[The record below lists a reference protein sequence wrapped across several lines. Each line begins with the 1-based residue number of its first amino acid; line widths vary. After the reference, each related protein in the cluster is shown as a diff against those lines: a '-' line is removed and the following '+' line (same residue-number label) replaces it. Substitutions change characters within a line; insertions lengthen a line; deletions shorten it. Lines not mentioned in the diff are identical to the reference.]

1 METITN
7 KNRPF
12 ISIIIP
18 VYNIGKYLDACI
30 CSILNSTY
38 RDYEIILVDDG
49 STDSSPQICDKYKLL
64 DHRIV
69 VLHTANCGV
78 SHARNEGI
86 KIAKGEWVTFVD
98 GDDIITDDM
107 LDYLSKNAVNDIDLL
122 QWGYKVLNGD
132 TITKTIITESRI
144 FSNHYEF
151 IISENYQHSV
161 WSYAFK
167 REIIANNC
175 IIFPPELRYAEDQV
189 FILTYLFYTKKIKS
203 LGISPYLYRK
213 RVGSAVSCGFSHER
227 AKTNLK
233 AVLSFITIAQ
243 SRKKNNDIII
253 KVVVRQFIADY
264 YLYLTYADDYSP
276 KISFDVYRDFYI
288 QYKNIV
294 CKNNRDWFLRIPLI
308 HPRMGMFV
316 FTKPNIWR
324 R

>member
-78 SHARNEGI
+78 SHARNEGLTT
-86 KIAKGEWVTFVD
+86 AKGEWVTFVD

-203 LGISPYLYRK
+203 LGISTHLYRK
-213 RVGSAVSCGFSHER
+213 RVGSAF
-227 AKTNLK
+227 
-233 AVLSFITIAQ
+233 VLSPKSLLTTFP
-243 SRKKNNDIII
+243 RKEYLLLSSLENISLILLAYGSFLKSASVAASVRKSLNVII
-253 KVVVRQFIADY
+253 F
-264 YLYLTYADDYSP
+264 LTP
-276 KISFDVYRDFYI
+276 
-288 QYKNIV
+288 
-294 CKNNRDWFLRIPLI
+294 
-308 HPRMGMFV
+308 
-316 FTKPNIWR
+316 
-324 R
+324 